1 MCYEFERLEWLQR
14 AEQYRRELE
23 LAEKLKKQRTTETPP
38 KPAAPD
44 TGREHEPVPA

>member
-14 AEQYRRELE
+14 AEQYRREMK
-23 LAEKLKKQRTTETPP
+23 LAEQLKKQQKTETPA

-44 TGREHEPVPA
+44 TGTQHEPVPA